1 MAFHHLTAILSPTWR
16 AIQSSF
22 SSARLNATL
31 NSIVCFKPGN
41 GRITRFW
48 EDCVKCGHKMVM
60 VAAMSSM
67 AAVKHG
73 CKVRQGRL
81 PNH

>member
-1 MAFHHLTAILSPTWR
+1 LFTTCGNLLVQTEVGFL
-16 AIQSSF
+16 
-22 SSARLNATL
+22 ARVSHPN
-31 NSIVCFKPGN
+31 IVELLGYCQAEGDK
-41 GRITRFW
+41 
-48 EDCVKCGHKMVM
+48 ELLVKCGHKMVM

-73 CKVRQGRL
+73 CKVRHGRL